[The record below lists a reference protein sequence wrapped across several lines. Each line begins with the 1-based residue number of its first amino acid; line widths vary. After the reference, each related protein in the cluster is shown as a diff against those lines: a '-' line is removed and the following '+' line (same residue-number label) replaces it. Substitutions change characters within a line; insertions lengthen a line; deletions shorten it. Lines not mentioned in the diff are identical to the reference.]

1 MTVIVS
7 FVVVV
12 IILSKESKSRKPN
25 ITVKKSRFRKKSEI
39 Q

>member
-12 IILSKESKSRKPN
+12 IILSTESKSRKRN
-25 ITVKKSRFRKKSEI
+25 ITVKKSTFRKKSEI